1 MNKRIILTFAT
12 LALASGCVTSNDYPY
27 RDPTE
32 VRGGREFSSYD
43 LQQCAASMVDS
54 MLSNAALDR
63 KLKEQFPDKR
73 PLVVIMPVSNKTYRI
88 FDLKSMTDTIESRL
102 VNSEKFD
109 FIDRANEEAF
119 IAEIEHDMDS
129 ALVADGQAVGYKQ
142 HEAANYMLTGTL
154 VEIREDSGRTHES
167 YYKLTMKLQ
176 NKRTGKVDW
185 SGEKELRKV
194 STKPLVGK

>member
-1 MNKRIILTFAT
+1 MNKISILAVSW
-12 LALASGCVTSNDYPY
+12 LSLLCGCVTANNNPY

-43 LQQCAASMVDS
+43 LQQCSASMVDS

-63 KLKEQFPDKR
+63 KLKEQFSNRR
-73 PLVVIMPVSNKTYRI
+73 PIVVIMPVNNKTYRI

-102 VNSEKFD
+102 VNSGKFD
-109 FIDRANEEAF
+109 FIDRSNEDAM
-119 IAEIEHDMDS
+119 ISEIEHDMDS

-142 HEAANYMLTGTL
+142 HEAADYMLTGSL

-176 NKRTGKVDW
+176 NKHTGKIDW

-194 STKPLVGK
+194 STKPLIGK

>member
-1 MNKRIILTFAT
+1 MNKISILAVSW
-12 LALASGCVTSNDYPY
+12 LSLLCGCITVNNNPY

-43 LQQCAASMVDS
+43 LQQCSASMVDS

-63 KLKEQFPDKR
+63 KLKEQFSNRR
-73 PLVVIMPVSNKTYRI
+73 PIVVIMPVNNKTYRI

-102 VNSEKFD
+102 VNSGKFD
-109 FIDRANEEAF
+109 FIDRSNEDAM
-119 IAEIEHDMDS
+119 ISEIEHDMDS

-142 HEAANYMLTGTL
+142 HEAADYMLTGSL

-176 NKRTGKVDW
+176 NKHTGKIDW
-185 SGEKELRKV
+185 SGVKELRKV

>member
-1 MNKRIILTFAT
+1 
-12 LALASGCVTSNDYPY
+12 
-27 RDPTE
+27 
-32 VRGGREFSSYD
+32 
-43 LQQCAASMVDS
+43 
-54 MLSNAALDR
+54 
-63 KLKEQFPDKR
+63 
-73 PLVVIMPVSNKTYRI
+73 MPVNNKTYRI

-109 FIDRANEEAF
+109 FIDRTNEEAL
-119 IAEIEHDMDS
+119 ISEIEHDMDG
-129 ALVADGQAVGYKQ
+129 ALVSDGQAVGYKQ

-154 VEIREDSGRTHES
+154 VEIREDSGRIHES